1 MTPKQI
7 SQDDLILFA
16 LQDLTPAEAAEV
28 LVHLEHSETARAE
41 LAAIQ
46 SDLAMYALTS
56 DLHSPPA
63 LARERLLRQISK
75 EKKVVSIESSGS
87 AERAAPAA
95 TDEEPVLLAR
105 EGRIFQIEE
114 APRSRRSMGF
124 LGWAGWAIAASCAV
138 AAGLEYHQHQSLQE
152 AYYAQNTRLAELT
165 VQTAEAQRVMQV
177 LTDGGA
183 MQVTLH
189 LLPNGKPEPPK
200 PEGHVAY
207 AADSGSLVFVGTHLA
222 PLEDYKTYELWVL
235 PSDGGPALPAGIF
248 KPTQQGYA
256 SLIMPPMPKGIVAKG
271 FGVTIEPDGGAKSPT
286 LPIVLGM

>member
-75 EKKVVSIESSGS
+75 EKKVVSIE
-87 AERAAPAA
+87 RAPRAA

-105 EGRIFQIEE
+105 EGRIFQIEDE
-114 APRSRRSMGF
+114 PRPRRSSMGF
-124 LGWAGWAIAASCAV
+124 IGWAGWAVAACCAF
-138 AAGLEYHQHQSLQE
+138 AAGLEYHQHQSMQE
-152 AYYAQNTRLAELT
+152 AYYVQNTKLAELT
-165 VQTAEAQRVMQV
+165 AQTAEAQKVMQV

-183 MQVTLH
+183 MQVNLH

-207 AADSGSLVFVGTHLA
+207 AADSGSLVFVGMHLA
-222 PLEDYKTYELWVL
+222 PLEEYKTYELWML
-235 PSDGGPALPAGIF
+235 PSDGSAPMPAGIF

-256 SLIMPPMPKGIVAKG
+256 SVIMPPMPKGIVAKG
-271 FGVTIEPDGGAKSPT
+271 FGITIEPDGGAKSPT
-286 LPIVLGM
+286 MPIVLGM

>member
-56 DLHSPPA
+56 ELHSPPA
-63 LARERLLRQISK
+63 LARERLLRQVAK
-75 EKKVVSIESSGS
+75 EKKVVPIKSV
-87 AERAAPAA
+87 ERAAPAT
-95 TDEEPVLLAR
+95 TDEEPMLLAR
-105 EGRIFQIEE
+105 EGRVFQIDEE
-114 APRSRRSMGF
+114 PRPRRAVMGF
-124 LGWAGWAIAASCAV
+124 LGWAGWAVAASCAF
-138 AAGLEYHQHQSLQE
+138 AAGLEYYQHQSLQE
-152 AYYAQNTRLAELT
+152 AYYAQNTKLAELT
-165 VQTAEAQRVMQV
+165 VQTAEAQKVMLI

-183 MQVTLH
+183 MQVSLH

-207 AADSGSLVFVGTHLA
+207 AADSGSLVFVGMHLA
-222 PLEDYKTYELWVL
+222 PLEDYKTYELWML
-235 PSDGGPALPAGIF
+235 PSDGSAPMPAGIF
-248 KPTQQGYA
+248 KPSLQGFA
-256 SLIMPPMPKGIVAKG
+256 SVIMPPLPKGVVAKG
-271 FGVTIEPDGGAKSPT
+271 FGITIEPDGGAKSPT
-286 LPIVLGM
+286 MPIVLGM

>member
-16 LQDLTPAEAAEV
+16 LQDLSPAEAAEV

-63 LARERLLRQISK
+63 LARDRLLRQVSK
-75 EKKVVSIESSGS
+75 EKKVVSMESVK
-87 AERAAPAA
+87 RAAPSA

-105 EGRIFQIEE
+105 EGRIFKIEDE
-114 APRSRRSMGF
+114 PRRRRAGMGF
-124 LGWAGWAIAASCAV
+124 LGWTGWAIAACCAF
-138 AAGLEYHQHQSLQE
+138 AAGLEYHDHHSLQD

-165 VQTAEAQRVMQV
+165 AQTAQAQKVMQV

-183 MQVTLH
+183 MQVSLH
-189 LLPNGKPEPPK
+189 LLPAGKPEPPE
-200 PEGHVAY
+200 PECQIAY

-222 PLEDYKTYELWVL
+222 PLKNYKTYELWMI
-235 PSDGGPALPAGIF
+235 PSDGSAPMPAGIF

-256 SLIMPPMPKGIVAKG
+256 SVIMPPLPKGVVAKG

-286 LPIVLGM
+286 MPIVLGM

>member
-63 LARERLLRQISK
+63 LARERLLRQVSK
-75 EKKVVSIESSGS
+75 EKKVVPI
-87 AERAAPAA
+87 ERAAPAA
-95 TDEEPVLLAR
+95 KNDEPVLLAR
-105 EGRIFQIEE
+105 EGRIFQIEDE
-114 APRSRRSMGF
+114 PRPRRFSMGF
-124 LGWAGWAIAASCAV
+124 LGWAGWAVAASCAF
-138 AAGLEYHQHQSLQE
+138 AAGLQYHQRQSLQDV
-152 AYYAQNTRLAELT
+152 YYAQNTKLAELT
-165 VQTAEAQRVMQV
+165 AETAQAQKVMQV

-183 MQVTLH
+183 MQVNLH

-207 AADSGSLVFVGTHLA
+207 AADSGSLVFVGMHLA
-222 PLEDYKTYELWVL
+222 PIEGDKTYELWML
-235 PSDGGPALPAGIF
+235 PSDGGAPMPAGMF

-256 SLIMPPMPKGIVAKG
+256 SVIMPPLPKGVVAKG
-271 FGVTIEPDGGAKSPT
+271 FGITIEPDGGAKTPT
-286 LPIVLGM
+286 MPIVLGM